1 MTFRMLD
8 SPAEIEGYASA
19 VAQLAGIPQQHVE
32 KDFWITEALRGVAN
46 ASRETGCSVIFKG
59 GTSLSKAYRLIE
71 RFSEDVDLLTILPEG
86 SPKARNRILKN
97 IVAGAESATGIEGE
111 LDLASVTKG
120 VKRSVRLNYHLALE
134 PAGLRSSVLIE
145 IGTRGG
151 ALPFVRRPVQSLIA
165 EYAER
170 AGLDAD
176 FEEIEPVSLLVLE
189 PARTLVEKLM
199 ILHHAATEGDS
210 KRRRDTARHYYD
222 VDMLLRSKA
231 VLDELKLQNADVLA
245 REVAQHSTAAG
256 LPSAERPQDGFA
268 VSPAWAADQ
277 PDVEQSYDDVLRL
290 LVWPNAETSTF
301 AECCQRVH
309 ELDDVL

>member
-8 SPAEIEGYASA
+8 DPSEMEGYASA
-19 VAQLAGIPQQHVE
+19 VARVAGIPQQHIE

-46 ASRETGCSVIFKG
+46 ASRDTECSVIFKG

-71 RFSEDVDLLTILPEG
+71 RFSEDVDLLAILPNG
-86 SPKARNRILKN
+86 SPKARNAILKR
-97 IVAGAESATGIEGE
+97 IVAGAESATGIEGN
-111 LDLASVTKG
+111 LDLASVTRG
-120 VKRSVRLNYHLALE
+120 EKRSVRLKYPTALE
-134 PAGLRSSVLIE
+134 STGLRSSVLIE
-145 IGTRGG
+145 IGTHGG

-222 VDMLLRSKA
+222 VDVLLRSRA
-231 VLDELKLQNADVLA
+231 VLNQLKLQGADILA
-245 REVAQHSTAAG
+245 REVARHSTAAG
-256 LPSAERPQDGFA
+256 LPSAERPGGGFA
-268 VSPAWAADQ
+268 QSPAWASGQDE
-277 PDVEQSYDDVLRL
+277 VEQSYNDVLRL

-301 AECCQRVH
+301 EECCKRVH
-309 ELDDVL
+309 ALANLL